1 MNSNV
6 KKWTPERIV
15 VLAALAFGITAGTYG
30 IANAAS
36 GSSSGSSGS
45 SASSLGSQF
54 AASGSAAAPGG
65 GQPWGRQRS
74 DETPLTGDALS
85 KVTAIAKA
93 KVPGGTIV
101 RVETDADGNAA
112 YEAHMAKADRTPVT
126 VYVNK
131 QFEFVSVES
140 GMRGPPGGRGQAP
153 SSSSS
158 SGASA

>member
-1 MNSNV
+1 MDGNARR
-6 KKWTPERIV
+6 WTPERV
-15 VLAALAFGITAGTYG
+15 VVIAALAFGVAAGTYG

-36 GSSSGSSGS
+36 GSGSGSNNA
-45 SASSLGSQF
+45 SALSDDGWPV
-54 AASGSAAAPGG
+54 ASGNQSGPSA

-85 KVTAIAKA
+85 KVTATAKA

-101 RVETDADGNAA
+101 RVETDAEGNSA
-112 YEAHMAKADRTPVT
+112 YEAHMVKADRTPVT

-131 QFEFVSVES
+131 QFDVVSVES
-140 GMRGPPGGRGQAP
+140 GMPGRAGRAP
-153 SSSSS
+153 QSS